1 MLNGVRYRSV
11 AMSNRRNV
19 GCGMRKRGEIDKKRL
34 AQGLAVCALSVGI
47 VQAAVPNPEPSSPL
61 QRATAQEKGD
71 DWFAEI
77 DDMIEELVVPAPLA
91 EATNP
96 PAAQSGKITGQ
107 TTEESSPLKQLEE
120 TGYAVERP
128 LVRKQLAQ
136 LAPTPVPAPET
147 VQEQPA
153 VPPTNANA
161 TAQAIDSSIIEEI
174 LRSDYWLEDSSS
186 QKTNTSPSNVTDG
199 RKIVTAPTNES
210 AVAELTLPTVTAEDQ
225 LLLLEK
231 ELLRDIA
238 KPAQPIETPAE
249 PAVAETTAAEQPA
262 EQSAQASAEP
272 VEAAA
277 PSEPEEAAPAMTQ
290 LEEELL
296 AELNDFGAEQQP
308 AEDVAAT
315 AEPTAEPQIAATAP
329 EEDVQTGQLL
339 DQIAKET
346 KPAEQAPEAVAVQ
359 EPVIEEEVDAVLTQ
373 VEQRA
378 AAQPEELDR
387 DDLFIRV
394 ESVQARMDDAIRR
407 GDRAELAA
415 LSTELNKLL
424 QETGQSAQLIEEEPA
439 RVMASAEV
447 TPEPVSADAA
457 PKAVPVE
464 TTPARRHEPKQM
476 MAASTPEQ
484 IQKEPASPLAASDR
498 HTKRFSRDVGEEQRE
513 QVASTEIV
521 DSSKAAGQKVRP
533 PAVER
538 TIIVMN
544 ADQPTTPLKRKE
556 GETKPVF
563 AEQKTVV
570 MAPETAP
577 VKQEPIEQAAL
588 PEKSAPLKAPRL
600 RQTTEVAA
608 AKPAASGRPDP
619 LVFMRTAP
627 SDEARPPAGTP
638 MPAKAKNTAVVIPP
652 AAPATDDWD
661 APVPFD

>member
-1 MLNGVRYRSV
+1 
-11 AMSNRRNV
+11 
-19 GCGMRKRGEIDKKRL
+19 MRKRGEIDKKRL
-34 AQGLAVCALSVGI
+34 AHGLAVCALSVGI

-61 QRATAQEKGD
+61 QRAPAQEKGD

-77 DDMIEELVVPAPLA
+77 DDMIEELVIPAPLT

-96 PAAQSGKITGQ
+96 PSAQPAGKTPNQAAAQS
-107 TTEESSPLKQLEE
+107 SPLEQLEE

-136 LAPTPVPAPET
+136 LAPTPTPVPETAPE
-147 VQEQPA
+147 QP
-153 VPPTNANA
+153 VIPPTNA

-174 LRSDYWLEDSSS
+174 LRSDYWLDDGSS
-186 QKTNTSPSNVTDG
+186 QKTNASPSNVTDG
-199 RKIVTAPTNES
+199 RKNVTAPTNQS
-210 AVAELTLPTVTAEDQ
+210 AVAELTLPTVTTEDQ

-238 KPAQPIETPAE
+238 KPVQPTETPEEPVAKTATAE
-249 PAVAETTAAEQPA
+249 EPNA
-262 EQSAQASAEP
+262 EQSAQVASEP
-272 VEAAA
+272 VETAT
-277 PSEPEEAAPAMTQ
+277 PSNPPDREESAPAMTQ

-308 AEDVAAT
+308 AEEVAAT
-315 AEPTAEPQIAATAP
+315 TEPTAEPQTAAAAS

-339 DQIAKET
+339 DQIAQET
-346 KPAEQAPEAVAVQ
+346 KPAEQAPETVAAQ
-359 EPVIEEEVDAVLTQ
+359 EPIIESEVDAVLTQ

-415 LSTELNKLL
+415 LSAELNSLL
-424 QETGQSAQLIEEEPA
+424 QETEQKAQPVEEEPA
-439 RVMASAEV
+439 RVMASAQV
-447 TPEPVSADAA
+447 TPEPVLADAA

-464 TTPARRHEPKQM
+464 ATPATRHEPKQM
-476 MAASTPEQ
+476 LTASTPEQ
-484 IQKEPASPLAASDR
+484 IQKEPASSLAATDR

-513 QVASTEIV
+513 PAASTELV
-521 DSSKAAGQKVRP
+521 ESSKTAEQKARP

-577 VKQEPIEQAAL
+577 AKPEPIEQAAL

-627 SDEARPPAGTP
+627 SDEARPPAGMPT
-638 MPAKAKNTAVVIPP
+638 PAKTKNTAVVIPP
-652 AAPATDDWD
+652 AAPAVDDWD